1 VRTAIK
7 YFRRKICVLLHMKTK
22 YKILKVDLLSLC
34 FFFVLKTIS
43 QPHQLLQ
50 QEYLYITTVL

>member
-1 VRTAIK
+1 
-7 YFRRKICVLLHMKTK
+7 MKTK

>member
-1 VRTAIK
+1 
-7 YFRRKICVLLHMKTK
+7 MKTK

-34 FFFVLKTIS
+34 FFVLKTIS

>member
-1 VRTAIK
+1 MRMAIK
-7 YFRRKICVLLHMKTK
+7 YFRRKICILLHMKTK

-34 FFFVLKTIS
+34 FFVLKTIS